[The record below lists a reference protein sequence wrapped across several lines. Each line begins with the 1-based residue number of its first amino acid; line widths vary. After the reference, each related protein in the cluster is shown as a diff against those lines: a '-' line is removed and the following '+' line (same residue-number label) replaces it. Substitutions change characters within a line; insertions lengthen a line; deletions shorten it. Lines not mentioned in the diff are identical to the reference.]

1 MSRASKMA
9 LALLLF
15 LLMLMASRA
24 QADGAVLVVLAQSSP
39 AIAGDSVAPLIVD
52 GQASGD
58 VFGLGQSVEIR
69 GRVEHGAM
77 AFGGDVIVT
86 GRVEGDVATIGG
98 SVIQREG
105 SFIGGD
111 VIVIGGA
118 DHHGKSAPGRTPQS
132 TTIMIAGYEEELREA
147 MRDPSTLLTPRWSL
161 LYAGMRVLAV
171 LFWFIVSLALTSVTP
186 GAVSRAAARLQLTN
200 MRVAVIGFLGAIV
213 VSFGVPLSLRVL
225 PPMGS
230 VLGVITAVLFWFI
243 VSRALASVTP
253 GAVSRA
259 AARLQLTNMRVA
271 VIGFLGAIVVSFG
284 VPLSLRVLP
293 TMVSVL
299 GVITAVLFLTV
310 AYLFGRVV
318 INAAT
323 GKWLQRLIWPE
334 GKHSE
339 SVALLLGA
347 GFWAIML
354 SLPYVWPLL
363 VAGLVVTS
371 LGLALTARY
380 RVGWKRTPIV

>member
-39 AIAGDSVAPLIVD
+39 AVAGDSVAPLIVD

-118 DHHGKSAPGRTPQS
+118 YHHGENAAGRNPQS
-132 TTIMIAGYEEELREA
+132 TTIMIAGYEEELREV

-171 LFWFIVSLALTSVTP
+171 LFWFVSLALTSVTP
-186 GAVSRAAARLQLTN
+186 GAV
-200 MRVAVIGFLGAIV
+200 G
-213 VSFGVPLSLRVL
+213 
-225 PPMGS
+225 
-230 VLGVITAVLFWFI
+230 
-243 VSRALASVTP
+243 
-253 GAVSRA
+253 RA

-299 GVITAVLFLTV
+299 IVITAVLFLMV

-318 INAAT
+318 IHAAT

-363 VAGLVVTS
+363 VAGLLVTS

-380 RVGWKRTPIV
+380 RVGWKHTPAL

>member
-1 MSRASKMA
+1 MRARPNVPGLSRQTIVNHLSLQGCQDLYAIAAGVWKTA
-9 LALLLF
+9 TATILLL
-15 LLMLMASRA
+15 LLAVACAHAQQQQQQEQQTGATGATAAPGASVQDNR
-24 QADGAVLVVLAQSSP
+24 
-39 AIAGDSVAPLIVD
+39 APLIVE
-52 GQASGD
+52 GMESGD
-58 VFGLGQSVEIR
+58 VFGLGRSVEIR
-69 GRVEHGAM
+69 GHVEHGAIS
-77 AFGGDVIVT
+77 FGGDVIVT

-118 DHHGKSAPGRTPQS
+118 YNHGKSAPGRNPAS
-132 TTIMIAGYEEELREA
+132 TTVMIAGYEQELREV

-161 LYAGMRVLAV
+161 LYVGMRMLAV
-171 LFWFIVSLALTSVTP
+171 LFWFIVSLALTAATP

-200 MRVAVIGFLGAIV
+200 VRVAVIGFLGSIV
-213 VSFGVPLSLRVL
+213 V
-225 PPMGS
+225 
-230 VLGVITAVLFWFI
+230 A
-243 VSRALASVTP
+243 
-253 GAVSRA
+253 
-259 AARLQLTNMRVA
+259 
-271 VIGFLGAIVVSFG
+271 FG

-299 GVITAVLFLTV
+299 VVITAILFLTI

-318 INAAT
+318 IHAAT
-323 GKWLQRLIWPE
+323 GRWLQRLVLPE

-347 GFWAIML
+347 LFWAVVL

-363 VAGLVVTS
+363 VAGLLVTS

-380 RVGWKRTPIV
+380 RVGWKRTQSV

>member
-1 MSRASKMA
+1 VTICTRSFWQTIVNHLSLQSSSDRLSLAASGPWKMA
-9 LALLLF
+9 AAISLLV
-15 LLMLMASRA
+15 MMVICVQA
-24 QADGAVLVVLAQSSP
+24 QQQQSTVEGVTAQ
-39 AIAGDSVAPLIVD
+39 DTVAPLIVE
-52 GQASGD
+52 GEATGD
-58 VFGLGQSVEIR
+58 VFGLGRSVEIR
-69 GRVEHGAM
+69 GHVQHGAIS
-77 AFGGDVIVT
+77 FGGDVIVV

-118 DHHGKSAPGRTPQS
+118 YHHGKSAPGRNPSS
-132 TTIMIAGYEEELREA
+132 TTLMVAGYEQELRA
-147 MRDPSTLLTPRWSL
+147 LMRDPSTLLTPRFSMF
-161 LYAGMRVLAV
+161 YVGMRLLAV
-171 LFWFIVSLALTSVTP
+171 LFWFIVSLALTAATP

-200 MRVAVIGFLGAIV
+200 VRVAIIGFLGSIIV
-213 VSFGVPLSLRVL
+213 
-225 PPMGS
+225 
-230 VLGVITAVLFWFI
+230 A
-243 VSRALASVTP
+243 
-253 GAVSRA
+253 
-259 AARLQLTNMRVA
+259 
-271 VIGFLGAIVVSFG
+271 FG

-299 GVITAVLFLTV
+299 VVITAVLFLTV

-318 INAAT
+318 IHAAT
-323 GKWLQRLIWPE
+323 GRWLQRRLLPE

-347 GFWAIML
+347 GFWAVVL

-363 VAGLVVTS
+363 VAGLLVTS

-380 RVGWKRTPIV
+380 RVGWKRTQGV

>member
-1 MSRASKMA
+1 VNQLLLQSSQDSYAAMLYGVWKMA
-9 LALLLF
+9 LALLLLLF
-15 LLMLMASRA
+15 LISHAHA
-24 QADGAVLVVLAQSSP
+24 QGNAATMNGEDAHA
-39 AIAGDSVAPLIVD
+39 AEDSVAPLIVD

-77 AFGGDVIVT
+77 SFGGDVIVT

-105 SFIGGD
+105 SYIGGD

-118 DHHGKSAPGRTPQS
+118 YHHGKSAPGRNPAS
-132 TTIMIAGYEEELREA
+132 TTVMVAGYEQELREV
-147 MRDPSTLLTPRWSL
+147 MRDPATLLTPRWSL
-161 LYAGMRVLAV
+161 LYMGMRVLAV
-171 LFWFIVSLALTSVTP
+171 LFWFIVSLALT
-186 GAVSRAAARLQLTN
+186 AA
-200 MRVAVIGFLGAIV
+200 
-213 VSFGVPLSLRVL
+213 
-225 PPMGS
+225 
-230 VLGVITAVLFWFI
+230 
-243 VSRALASVTP
+243 TP

-299 GVITAVLFLTV
+299 IVITAVLFLTV

-318 INAAT
+318 IHVAT

-347 GFWAIML
+347 GFWAVVL
-354 SLPYVWPLL
+354 SLPYIWPLL
-363 VAGLVVTS
+363 VAGLLVTS

-380 RVGWKRTPIV
+380 RVGWKRQPSI